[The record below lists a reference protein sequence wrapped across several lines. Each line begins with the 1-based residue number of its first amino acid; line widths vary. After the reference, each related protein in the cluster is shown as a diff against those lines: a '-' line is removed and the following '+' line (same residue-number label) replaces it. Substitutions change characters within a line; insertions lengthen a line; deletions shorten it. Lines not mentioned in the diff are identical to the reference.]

1 MKIYK
6 DISGKIIIDGENIDV
21 LNKIHIDLDVPNLIE
36 IHNFTINGENYD
48 GAGLIYSFPENLIIP
63 NNKFLSRNE
72 LLEID

>member
-6 DISGKIIIDGENIDV
+6 NSSGKIIIDGENIDI
-21 LNKIHIDLDVPNLIE
+21 LNKIHIDLDIPDLIE

-48 GAGLIYSFPENLIIP
+48 GAGLIYSIPENLIIP
-63 NNKFLSRNE
+63 NNKFLNRAE

>member
-48 GAGLIYSFPENLIIP
+48 GAAIIYSSPENLFIQ